1 MNRFAQSTRGPEWFE
16 GRSCR
21 SAGYRTD
28 YRSRLP
34 QGVPHRIRTFTF
46 SPDPD
51 FEAKLLDI
59 VGLYLNPPE
68 NAFVLCVD
76 EKTRIQALNRNQPGL
91 PLRARRPGAWTNEY
105 VR

>member
-68 NAFVLCVD
+68 NAFVLKSRSARFWHGARVVAR
-76 EKTRIQALNRNQPGL
+76 ETRSGGIW
-91 PLRARRPGAWTNEY
+91 RPH
-105 VR
+105 RSR